1 MRIHALASDYDGT
14 LATHGHVG
22 SDVVAALKAYRS
34 TGRKLLLVTGRRLD
48 ELLSVFPHAGLFDL
62 IVAENGAL
70 LYRPATREEEV
81 LADPPPAAFVA
92 ELQRRGVG
100 PIEVGRVIVATW
112 EPHEVVALEV
122 IRDMELDLQV
132 ILNKG
137 AVMILPTDVSKA
149 TGLAHALAEL
159 GVSPHN
165 TVSVGDAENDHAL
178 LMAAEWGVAVANAVE
193 ALKLQADVVTEGD
206 HGGGVIELIN
216 QILADDLASWTPRL
230 KRHAAQIGVDR
241 RDQPFQVSAASG
253 RYRLI
258 AQSRE
263 TLFEWLAT
271 FLRELSRAGYQWTLL
286 ADVDTSP
293 LADSG
298 VVPESTPAMHSVD
311 DAIAALA
318 DPRCCPVI
326 DFSQTPPAAR
336 PAATLAAIRKL
347 GDYWKSH
354 GRPHWVVCADA
365 GSLLAGVPR
374 LDESGPLGFGILL
387 AHAEAAELPLIGF
400 DAVTYH
406 EVADD
411 AANPAKHAASAIR
424 FRRSAEGL
432 QFDAPASSAAKE
444 QPKAVEKAR

>member
-14 LATHGHVG
+14 LATHGRVG
-22 SDVVAALKAYRS
+22 GDVIAALKAYRS
-34 TGRKLLLVTGRRLD
+34 TGRKLLMVTGRRLE
-48 ELLSVFPHAGLFDL
+48 ELLSIFPHAGLFDL

-70 LYRPATREEEV
+70 LYRPATREEEI
-81 LADPPPAAFVA
+81 LAEPPPAAFVA
-92 ELQRRGVG
+92 ELERRGVG

-112 EPHEVVALEV
+112 EPHEVTALEV

-149 TGLAHALAEL
+149 TGLARALAEL
-159 GVSPHN
+159 GISPHN

-178 LMAAEWGVAVANAVE
+178 LMAAECGVAVANAVK

-206 HGGGVIELIN
+206 HGAGVVELIN

-230 KRHAAQIGVDR
+230 KRHAAQVGVDR

-258 AQSRE
+258 AQSRD
-263 TLFEWLAT
+263 TLFHWLAT

-286 ADVDTSP
+286 ADVDTSL
-293 LADSG
+293 LAASG
-298 VVPESTPAMHSVD
+298 VVPESTPAFSSVD

-318 DPRCCPVI
+318 DPHCRPVI
-326 DFSQTPPAAR
+326 DFSHTPPQDR
-336 PAATLAAIRKL
+336 PAATLAAFRKL
-347 GDYWKSH
+347 AGHWKSH

-365 GSLLAGVPR
+365 GTLLAGVQR
-374 LDESGPLGFGILL
+374 LDESGPLGFGVLL
-387 AHAEAAELPLIGF
+387 AHAEADELPLIGF

-406 EVADD
+406 EAADD
-411 AANPAKHAASAIR
+411 AAHPAKHAASAIR
-424 FRRSAEGL
+424 FRRSGEGL
-432 QFDAPASSAAKE
+432 QFDAPLPSA
-444 QPKAVEKAR
+444 PKAAPKVVEKTR